1 MPDCDVD
8 VKFIVNED
16 GTNPEEDD
24 LENNVASATIE
35 LVETFN
41 NLEIINLPYDALS
54 RDISFK
60 LAGENEI
67 KAQLRL
73 PRGSWDGNAKGELK
87 VTNENNDLLRKF
99 EVKITLK

>member
-41 NLEIINLPYDALS
+41 NLEIINLPY
-54 RDISFK
+54 
-60 LAGENEI
+60 
-67 KAQLRL
+67 
-73 PRGSWDGNAKGELK
+73 
-87 VTNENNDLLRKF
+87 
-99 EVKITLK
+99 

>member
-54 RDISFK
+54 RIFLLSLQERMK
-60 LAGENEI
+60 LKHNSDYQEVVGMET
-67 KAQLRL
+67 
-73 PRGSWDGNAKGELK
+73 PK
-87 VTNENNDLLRKF
+87 VN
-99 EVKITLK
+99 